1 MMRFSYM
8 RITHITFLPIQFY
21 KFVGSN
27 FTFLYQ
33 HSLSSMTLTR
43 MSYPPFLRIQEK
55 LLLKLR
61 KALAMVSTSGFKIGL
76 SSRFRMKAILNP
88 DYTF

>member
-33 HSLSSMTLTR
+33 HSLSVMPLTG
-43 MSYPPFLRIQEK
+43 MNHPHFLRVQEK
-55 LLLKLR
+55 
-61 KALAMVSTSGFKIGL
+61 STVKTEKGAYYGL
-76 SSRFRMKAILNP
+76 NFRV
-88 DYTF
+88 